1 MDPFV
6 AIDFE
11 TIGLSPDMG
20 GRATKIAA
28 VLIRDGRIVSGY
40 QSLFNA
46 GLRTPAYIEQITCNS
61 SVMIREAAPTS
72 RVLAERADLV
82 GGRPGA
88 RVSKEQIGPVIE
100 MGFWAGGM
108 MDFGYGSHR
117 RPASPSVTIVRMKRD
132 AQHRETSCLGN
143 GF

>member
-1 MDPFV
+1 MDPV
-6 AIDFE
+6 VVIDFE
-11 TIGLSPDMG
+11 TTGLSPEMG
-20 GRATKIAA
+20 DRETEIAA
-28 VLIRDGRIVSGY
+28 VLIRDGRIVGGY

-46 GLRTPAYIEQITCNS
+46 WRRTPAYIEQLTGNS
-61 SVMIREAAPTS
+61 SVMIREAAPAS

-88 RVSKEQIGPVIE
+88 TVSKEQIGPMME
-100 MGFWAGGM
+100 MGCWAGGM
-108 MDFGYGSHR
+108 TDFGYGSIR
-117 RPASPSVTIVRMKRD
+117 RSASPSVTIVRMKRD